1 MGEYTDVASA
11 KRAMRGVLTSGESES
26 FEFRFSRV
34 VTVADFLSL
43 VVHETGSGRESLM
56 ERATGEVKME
66 IKMCQGGRDD
76 NLDPAQ
82 LSTSR
87 KHTE

>member
-26 FEFRFSRV
+26 LEFRFSRI

-43 VVHETGSGRESLM
+43 VAIL
-56 ERATGEVKME
+56 
-66 IKMCQGGRDD
+66 
-76 NLDPAQ
+76 
-82 LSTSR
+82 
-87 KHTE
+87 

>member
-43 VVHETGSGRESLM
+43 VAILDFLPDHETSSGRESLM
-56 ERATGEVKME
+56 EGVTAGW
-66 IKMCQGGRDD
+66 
-76 NLDPAQ
+76 
-82 LSTSR
+82 
-87 KHTE
+87 